1 MTDRSS
7 SASLSSEASSLPSAV
22 PLWSPKSGEL
32 ARTHLGRLMRQL
44 GVDTYPAAHAWS
56 VGNPAA
62 FWKLTAEELGIRFAQ
77 PFERV
82 LDLSHGPERPRWF
95 VGGKLNI
102 AESCLS
108 GPANDTAIITRRSD
122 GRTEAVSV
130 GELASLSRRA
140 AAGFAAAGIRQ
151 GDGVAMMTMM
161 SVEAVAAYLGV
172 LLLGGY
178 VVSVP
183 ETLPA
188 DEIRTR
194 LRIGHA
200 RLVVTQDVLV
210 RGGKTYPLYDRVKA
224 AGAPRAV
231 VFTAAARSKIPLE
244 IGDVTWSDF
253 LPVDDQFDPAAC
265 DPDTCI
271 NVLFS
276 SGTTGD
282 PKAIPWEH
290 VTPIKAAG
298 DGHWHHDLRP
308 GDVLCWPTSLGWM
321 MGPWLVFAG
330 LLNRATIALYEGGPV
345 EPGFCEFVRDA
356 QVTVLGVVP
365 SIVRGWRRAGC
376 AEGVDWSAIRLFSSS
391 GEASDPDDY
400 TYLMRLG
407 GPEGESRPVIE
418 YCGGS
423 ELAGGYVASTL
434 LAPNC
439 PSVFN
444 AKMMGTDFVVLG
456 PGGHPCRPG
465 EVGEVFLIPPAIGM
479 TTRLLNQD
487 NEEVYYAGCPE
498 RNGMRLRRHGDLMLV
513 LGEDRYRSLGRA
525 DDTMNLGGIKTSSA
539 EIEQAVART
548 PGVVEAAAVGV
559 PPPKGGPDRLV
570 LFVVAPGQAPADLAV
585 ALQRAI
591 RDRANPLFHLHDIVA
606 VDALPRTA
614 SNKVLR
620 RELRKRY
627 QEEEAAE
634 PPAT

>member
-1 MTDRSS
+1 M
-7 SASLSSEASSLPSAV
+7 P
-22 PLWSPKSGEL
+22 P
-32 ARTHLGRLMRQL
+32 HC
-44 GVDTYPAAHAWS
+44 GVH
-56 VGNPAA
+56 
-62 FWKLTAEELGIRFAQ
+62 
-77 PFERV
+77 
-82 LDLSHGPERPRWF
+82 
-95 VGGKLNI
+95 
-102 AESCLS
+102 
-108 GPANDTAIITRRSD
+108 RR
-122 GRTEAVSV
+122 
-130 GELASLSRRA
+130 
-140 AAGFAAAGIRQ
+140 
-151 GDGVAMMTMM
+151 
-161 SVEAVAAYLGV
+161 
-172 LLLGGY
+172 
-178 VVSVP
+178 
-183 ETLPA
+183 
-188 DEIRTR
+188 
-194 LRIGHA
+194 
-200 RLVVTQDVLV
+200 
-210 RGGKTYPLYDRVKA
+210 
-224 AGAPRAV
+224 
-231 VFTAAARSKIPLE
+231 ARSKIPLE
-244 IGDVTWSDF
+244 IGDVTWSEF

-298 DGHWHHDLRP
+298 DGHWHHDLRA

-356 QVTVLGVVP
+356 QVTVLGLVP

-376 AEGVDWSAIRLFSSS
+376 AEGVDWSAIRLFSST

-456 PGGHPCRPG
+456 PSGNPCRPG

-513 LGEDRYRSLGRA
+513 LGDDRYRALGRA

-539 EIEQAVART
+539 EIEQAVAQDPRSSR
-548 PGVVEAAAVGV
+548 GRRGGGAAAQGRAGSARVVRGRAGSSSRRSGRGASACYPRPREPPV
-559 PPPKGGPDRLV
+559 PPSRHRDCRCLAADRVEQGP
-570 LFVVAPGQAPADLAV
+570 ATGASQAIPGRGAG
-585 ALQRAI
+585 
-591 RDRANPLFHLHDIVA
+591 
-606 VDALPRTA
+606 RTA
-614 SNKVLR
+614 CELDGSN
-620 RELRKRY
+620 
-627 QEEEAAE
+627 
-634 PPAT
+634 PPMSNAMEKS

>member
-1 MTDRSS
+1 
-7 SASLSSEASSLPSAV
+7 
-22 PLWSPKSGEL
+22 
-32 ARTHLGRLMRQL
+32 
-44 GVDTYPAAHAWS
+44 
-56 VGNPAA
+56 
-62 FWKLTAEELGIRFAQ
+62 
-77 PFERV
+77 
-82 LDLSHGPERPRWF
+82 
-95 VGGKLNI
+95 
-102 AESCLS
+102 
-108 GPANDTAIITRRSD
+108 
-122 GRTEAVSV
+122 
-130 GELASLSRRA
+130 
-140 AAGFAAAGIRQ
+140 
-151 GDGVAMMTMM
+151 
-161 SVEAVAAYLGV
+161 
-172 LLLGGY
+172 
-178 VVSVP
+178 
-183 ETLPA
+183 
-188 DEIRTR
+188 
-194 LRIGHA
+194 
-200 RLVVTQDVLV
+200 
-210 RGGKTYPLYDRVKA
+210 
-224 AGAPRAV
+224 
-231 VFTAAARSKIPLE
+231 
-244 IGDVTWSDF
+244 
-253 LPVDDQFDPAAC
+253 
-265 DPDTCI
+265 
-271 NVLFS
+271 
-276 SGTTGD
+276 
-282 PKAIPWEH
+282 
-290 VTPIKAAG
+290 
-298 DGHWHHDLRP
+298 
-308 GDVLCWPTSLGWM
+308 M

-330 LLNRATIALYEGGPV
+330 LLNRAAIALYEGGPV
-345 EPGFCEFVRDA
+345 ERGFCEFVGDA

-439 PSVFN
+439 PSEFN

-456 PGGHPCRPG
+456 PSGHPCRPG

-513 LGEDRYRSLGRA
+513 LGDGRYRSLGRA

-570 LFVVAPGQAPADLAV
+570 LFVVAPGQAPGDLAV
-585 ALQRAI
+585 ALQRDI

-614 SNKVLR
+614 SNKLLR

-634 PPAT
+634 PRAN